1 MTTVNTIGRVTRD
14 IVVQYAKG
22 SGKPYVKFYLD
33 ATEGSIN
40 NQTSICFSCVI
51 FGDDAERIVK
61 AGVRKNSVIQVN
73 GRLSV
78 EEFDRKNNGGRG
90 YSLKLINISWG
101 YVPTGAKKS
110 SNENTEMPPAPKTT
124 IVDEVE
130 EVNLDEED
138 DLPF

>member
-14 IVVQYAKG
+14 IVVQYAKE
-22 SGKPYVKFYLD
+22 SGRPYVKFYLD
-33 ATEGSIN
+33 VTEGPIN

-61 AGVRKNSVIQVN
+61 AGVRKNSLIQVN

-78 EEFDRKNNGGRG
+78 EEFDKKNNGGRG
-90 YSLKLINISWG
+90 YSLKLIDIRWS

-110 SNENTEMPPAPKTT
+110 SNASTEAPPKPAT
-124 IVDEVE
+124 VDEVE